1 MTKNKQ
7 SGYKYIFGPVPSR
20 RLGVSLGVDLMVHKT
35 CTLDCVYCEC
45 GKTTHLTL
53 NKKQYV
59 RVDEIKKELG
69 RFLANGPK
77 LDHITFSG
85 SGEPTLHSQIG
96 EIISFVKFG
105 YPQYKI
111 ALLTNGTLLY
121 QREVVESILDV
132 DIAIVSLDAVSEKTF
147 NKINRPHAELAVA
160 RIVEG
165 LISFRERFVNQ
176 YWIELF
182 IVPGIND
189 GGNEMKKIQKT
200 LSLIKPDKVQL
211 NTLDRPGT
219 ESWVEPAHSDMLAE
233 AKKMLNNTSIV
244 KNLESVANT
253 DGAESG
259 YDHLIFSTLMRR
271 PCTANDVSRIL
282 GACKEDVFRLLEDL
296 VKKGRVE
303 KKKMQRGI
311 FYRIIN

>member
-1 MTKNKQ
+1 MTGNKQ
-7 SGYKYIFGPVPSR
+7 SGYKHIFGPVPSR
-20 RLGVSLGVDLMVHKT
+20 RLGVSLGVDLMLQKT

-59 RVDEIKKELG
+59 PVDEIKKELS

-85 SGEPTLHSQIG
+85 SGEPTLHSGIG
-96 EIISFVKFG
+96 EIISFVKSG

-111 ALLTNGTLLY
+111 ALLTNGSLLY
-121 QREVVESILDV
+121 QPEVTESILDV
-132 DIAIVSLDAVSEKTF
+132 DIAIVSLDAVSETIF
-147 NKINRPHAELAVA
+147 NKINRPHPKLEAS

-165 LISFRERFVNQ
+165 LISFRERFINQ

-189 GGNEMKKIQKT
+189 GINEMKKIQKT
-200 LSLIKPDKVQL
+200 LRLINPDKVQL

-219 ESWVEPAHSDMLAE
+219 ENWVVPAHSNMLAE
-233 AKKMLNNTSIV
+233 AKKLFNNTSIV
-244 KNLESVANT
+244 KHVEAGPNT
-253 DGAESG
+253 DGVKSG
-259 YDHLIFSTLMRR
+259 SDHLIFSTLMRR
-271 PCTANDVSRIL
+271 PCTVNDISRIL
-282 GACKEDVFRLLEDL
+282 GTCREDVFRLLEDL
-296 VKKGRVE
+296 VKKGRIE
-303 KKKMQRGI
+303 KKKMQRGV